1 MLGTVQEAQVSPLLP
16 LLANVF
22 CSEADPLT
30 SMAENI
36 PSLAY
41 ININVNFT
49 IVTKNAQGDR
59 CSKGGSKVIAQLQSN
74 STGDVIP
81 VAVKDNQDG
90 TYSASVVPKQAGEV
104 KMSVII
110 DDWHIQGSPYSV
122 SVCRNY
128 CALNV
133 PSKIVNDDGRL
144 GKPWGIAFGKDGMW
158 AVADGS
164 NYCAYIFD
172 SKDQVITNFGTHC
185 NGNGQF
191 NYPRGVAFDDDN
203 HLYVVNNNNQRV

>member
-1 MLGTVQEAQVSPLLP
+1 MSLISD
-16 LLANVF
+16 
-22 CSEADPLT
+22 ADPLT

-41 ININVNFT
+41 VNINVNFT

-59 CSKGGSKVIAQLQSN
+59 CSKGGSKVISQVQSS

-104 KMSVII
+104 KLSVII
-110 DDWHIQGSPYSV
+110 NGRHIQGSPYSV

-128 CALNV
+128 FALNV
-133 PSKIVNDDGRL
+133 PSKIINDDGRL

-158 AVADGS
+158 AVADHS
-164 NYCAYIFD
+164 NHCVYIFD
-172 SKDQVITNFGTHC
+172 SQDQVVTKFGI
-185 NGNGQF
+185 
-191 NYPRGVAFDDDN
+191 PR
-203 HLYVVNNNNQRV
+203 

>member
-1 MLGTVQEAQVSPLLP
+1 MLRSIQEAQVSPLLP

-49 IVTKNAQGDR
+49 IVTKNGQGDR
-59 CSKGGSKVIAQLQSN
+59 CSKGGSKVISQVQSS

-90 TYSASVVPKQAGEV
+90 TYSASVVPKQVGEV
-104 KMSVII
+104 KLSVII
-110 DDWHIQGSPYSV
+110 DDRHIQGSPYSV
-122 SVCRNY
+122 
-128 CALNV
+128 
-133 PSKIVNDDGRL
+133 
-144 GKPWGIAFGKDGMW
+144 
-158 AVADGS
+158 
-164 NYCAYIFD
+164 
-172 SKDQVITNFGTHC
+172 
-185 NGNGQF
+185 
-191 NYPRGVAFDDDN
+191 
-203 HLYVVNNNNQRV
+203 

>member
-1 MLGTVQEAQVSPLLP
+1 
-16 LLANVF
+16 
-22 CSEADPLT
+22 
-30 SMAENI
+30 MAENI

-49 IVTKNAQGDR
+49 IVTKNGQGDH
-59 CSKGGSKVIAQLQSN
+59 CSKGGSKVISQVQSS

-90 TYSASVVPKQAGEV
+90 TYLASVVLKQAGEV
-104 KMSVII
+104 KLSVII
-110 DDWHIQGSPYSV
+110 DDRHIQGSPYSV

-144 GKPWGIAFGKDGMW
+144 GKPWGIACIW
-158 AVADGS
+158 
-164 NYCAYIFD
+164 
-172 SKDQVITNFGTHC
+172 
-185 NGNGQF
+185 
-191 NYPRGVAFDDDN
+191 
-203 HLYVVNNNNQRV
+203 